1 MLVMLH
7 EFEFE
12 HVSGRTKITSSMVA
26 LGEDNVYTAMS
37 NTVGL
42 PIGIIA
48 KLMLHGYSNPGVHIP
63 VQKEIYLPVLK
74 ELEEFGI
81 KFTDT
86 ITEIK

>member
-1 MLVMLH
+1 MLH
-7 EFEFE
+7 EFEYIQT
-12 HVSGRTKITSSMVA
+12 GKKTRIMSSMVA

-63 VQKEIYLPVLK
+63 VQKEIYLPVLN
-74 ELEEFGI
+74 ELESFGI
-81 KFTDT
+81 KFIETT
-86 ITEIK
+86 TEIN

>member
-1 MLVMLH
+1 
-7 EFEFE
+7 
-12 HVSGRTKITSSMVA
+12 MVA
-26 LGEDNVYTAMS
+26 LGEDNVFTAMS

-48 KLMLHGYSNPGVHIP
+48 KLMLNGYSNPGVHIP

-86 ITEIK
+86 ITEIN

>member
-1 MLVMLH
+1 MLH

-12 HVSGRTKITSSMVA
+12 DAKGRTKITSSMVA
-26 LGEDNVYTAMS
+26 LGEDNVFTAMS
-37 NTVGL
+37 NTVGI

-48 KLMLHGYSNPGVHIP
+48 KLILNGYSNPGVHIP

-86 ITEIK
+86 ITEIN